1 MLCMAETPWLTI
13 IGLGEDG
20 LNGLSDASR
29 EALARAELV
38 MGAARHLALVP
49 GLPCDLLEWPVPFAD
64 GIDLLLAQRGRRV
77 VVLASGDPFWFGAG
91 SSVTRHLDRQEWC
104 ALPAP
109 STFSLAAAALGWPLQ
124 HVLCLGLHAAPLT
137 RLRPHLVRG
146 ARVVVLLRDGGAVGD
161 LAAYLAG
168 LGFGASR
175 LHVMEALGGPRA
187 RTRSIRAADY
197 DLGDVAHPVAV
208 GLEVAGAG
216 RALPSVAG
224 REDGFFDHDGQITKQ
239 AVRALTLAALAPVP
253 GELLWD
259 IGLGS
264 GSVSIEWLLAHPR
277 TEAIG
282 FEADPRRAARATA
295 NAAALGVDR
304 LKVVKA
310 RAPEGL
316 EGQPLPNAVFI
327 GGGLSEALL
336 TRLWAILPKGVR
348 LVANA
353 VTLESEALL
362 GQWQA
367 RAGGTLTRLEI
378 SDAVPLGSKRG
389 WRAAYPIVQWRGG
402 T

>member
-29 EALARAELV
+29 EVLAQAELV
-38 MGAARHLALVP
+38 TGAKRHLALVP
-49 GLPCDLLEWPVPFAD
+49 NLSCEVLEWPVPFAD
-64 GIDLLLAQRGRRV
+64 GIDFLLAQRGRRV
-77 VVLASGDPFWFGAG
+77 VMLASGDPFWFGAG
-91 SSVTRHLDRQEWC
+91 SSVTRHLGRQEWR

-124 HVLCLGLHAAPLT
+124 NVVCLGLHAAPLT
-137 RLRPHLVRG
+137 RLRPHLARG
-146 ARVVVLLRDGGAVGD
+146 ARVLVLLRDGAAVGE

-168 LGFGASR
+168 LGFGASA
-175 LHVMEALGGPRA
+175 LHVMEALGGTGA
-187 RTRSIRAADY
+187 RTRSVVAADY
-197 DLGDVAHPVAV
+197 DLGDVSHPVAV

-224 REDGFFDHDGQITKQ
+224 RDDGFFDHDGQITKQ
-239 AVRALTLAALAPVP
+239 AVRALTLAALAPAP

-277 TEAIG
+277 LEAIG

-304 LKVVKA
+304 LKVVEA
-310 RAPEGL
+310 RAPQGF
-316 EGQPLPNAVFI
+316 EGQPLPDAVFI

-362 GQWQA
+362 GQWQSA
-367 RAGGTLTRLEI
+367 AGGTLTRLEI
-378 SDAVPLGSKRG
+378 SEATALGSKRG
-389 WRAAYPIVQWRGG
+389 WRAAYPIVQWRAI